1 MLSAMAIFALLI
13 SQSSVF
19 LSAPTASAAVTNW
32 QRGINI
38 VPESTTDFG
47 SANMQQSLRNL
58 KATGA
63 NYVSLVVPYYQSNTK
78 SSDLAAGWNTPTDAA
93 LTAAIDY
100 AHSIGLAVA
109 LKVHAESYDGNWRAY
124 ISPSNR
130 TTWFSAYNGILTHL
144 GQIGQA
150 HGVEM
155 IVIGTELVSV
165 ASSKVNSNN
174 TAQWQTLISNL
185 RKIYTGKLTYD
196 ANSTNNNSDPF
207 EDEKESIGFWGN
219 LDYAGLSVY
228 YNLNGDNSVASLS
241 SQWAYWN
248 NNDLKGFQQR
258 VGKPLLF
265 AEIGYRSADNA
276 HSAPWDQPRGGYNAT
291 EQANAYEALL
301 SYWNGYSYVAG
312 IFWWDW
318 SPNPNAGG
326 EGNTGYTVQNKPA
339 QTTLTKWFTNP
350 SSPGTPGTPPAF
362 TTNASVNPTTP
373 QANGSAV
380 ITANIT
386 NSGATL
392 QNGIV
397 DIELYDAGGNKVF
410 QQFYDKQTINSGES
424 RSYSPNWNVGSA
436 GTYRVTV
443 GVFNGDWSQNYM
455 WNNQAATVTVGGST
469 QPPPNNPPP
478 TGTTTPPANNPP
490 TTATTNIWW
499 PSNGSVVTGVQPF
512 KANLDGLDVSQ
523 YTMYWQVDGGTLNQ
537 MGDSSTDYPHKEAD
551 VDVSGW
557 HWSANNQ
564 YTLTFVSKNSSGTV
578 ISQKSTTITVQ

>member
-1 MLSAMAIFALLI
+1 MLAALAVFSLLV
-13 SQSSVF
+13 SQTPLF
-19 LSAPTASAAVTNW
+19 LSTPKADAAVTNW
-32 QRGINI
+32 AKGINV

-47 SANMQQSLRNL
+47 STNMQQSLRNL

-63 NYVSLVVPYYQSNTK
+63 NYVSLVVPYYQSNTQ
-78 SSDLAAGWNTPTDAA
+78 SSDLGAGWNTPTDAA
-93 LTAAIDY
+93 LISAIDY

-109 LKVHAESYDGNWRAY
+109 IKVHVESYDGNWRAY
-124 ISPSNR
+124 INPTNR
-130 TTWFSAYNGILTHL
+130 TTWFSTYNGILTHL
-144 GQIGQA
+144 GQVGQA

-155 IVIGTELVSV
+155 IIIGTEMVSV
-165 ASSKVNSNN
+165 ASSKINSGN

-196 ANSTNNNSDPF
+196 ANSTNNNTDPF
-207 EDEKESIGFWGN
+207 QNEKDSIGFWGS
-219 LDYAGLSVY
+219 LDYAGLSIY

-248 NNDLKGFQQR
+248 NNDLKSFQQR
-258 VGKPLLF
+258 IGKPLLF

-276 HSAPWDQPRGGYNAT
+276 HSAPWDQPRGGYNAI

-326 EGNTGYTVQNKPA
+326 EGNTGYTPQNKPA
-339 QTTLTKWFTNP
+339 QSTLTKWFTNP

-362 TTNASVNPTTP
+362 TSSASVNPASP
-373 QANGSAV
+373 QTNTNAV

-392 QNGIV
+392 QQGIV
-397 DIELYDAGGNKVF
+397 DIEVYNQAGTKVY
-410 QQFYDKQTINSGES
+410 QQFYGNQTINSGES
-424 RSYSPNWNVGSA
+424 RAYSPTWNAAAA

-443 GVFNGDWSQNYM
+443 GVFNSDWTQNYL

-469 QPPPNNPPP
+469 QPPPTNPPP
-478 TGTTTPPANNPP
+478 TSTTTPPTNPP
-490 TTATTNIWW
+490 AGNTTTNIWW

-512 KANLDGLDVSQ
+512 KANLDGYDVSQ
-523 YTMYWQVDGGTLNQ
+523 YQMFWQVDGGALNQ
-537 MGDSSTDYPHKEAD
+537 MYNSTTDYPHKEAD
-551 VDVSGW
+551 VDVTGW
-557 HWSANNQ
+557 RWNSNNQ
-564 YTLTFVSKNSSGTV
+564 YVLNFVSKNSSGAV